1 MKKIIR
7 IICIT
12 GAVLSALVFSGCYS
26 SSYSAVALVHSSTSH
41 EGYMNFYKFNG
52 TMVFKL
58 DADDGKVKCSGKL
71 DKGKAAVYY
80 DYEGEKKKLCELDS
94 GDTLSDK
101 LDVPK
106 DSSVYIIVETDSQ
119 CESGELTFKT

>member
-7 IICIT
+7 SICVI
-12 GAVLSALVFSGCYS
+12 GALLSALVFSGCYS

-41 EGYMNFYKFNG
+41 EGYMSFYKFNG

-58 DADDGKVKCSGKL
+58 DADDGTVKCSGKL
-71 DKGKAAVYY
+71 DKGKASVYY
-80 DYEGEKKKLCELDS
+80 DYEGKKKKLCELDS

-106 DSSVYIIVETDSQ
+106 DSSVYIIVETDAQ